1 MKKKIAHFK
10 AQINYKTAEKGGLI
24 SPISSGFRSEI
35 KFPFE
40 LKTYIAAQTFSETEL
55 IFPGD
60 SASIDV
66 TLNGAD
72 SFLDQLYEGMDFELS
87 DNSGVIGEGIITELY
102 FNS

>member
-10 AQINYKTAEKGGLI
+10 SQINYKPTVKGGLV

-40 LKTYIAAQTFSETEL
+40 LKSYIATQEFTETEL

-72 SFLDQLYEGMDFELS
+72 LFLDQLYEGMDFELC
-87 DNSGVIGEGIITELY
+87 DNSGVIAEGIITELY
-102 FNS
+102 